1 MMIFSDNLITALQ
14 QVSNQIAGD
23 AGTSD
28 PEAVAELCVDASR
41 LEIFGHP
48 EAQKEASELIQ
59 EGDYSEFLKEAAK
72 HVYC

>member
-1 MMIFSDNLITALQ
+1 MIFSDNLINALGA
-14 QVSNQIAGD
+14 VSNDIAGD

-41 LEIFGHP
+41 MEMFGHP
-48 EAQKEASELIQ
+48 EAQKEASALIR
-59 EGDYSEFLKEAAK
+59 EFDYSSFLKEAAK

>member
-1 MMIFSDNLITALQ
+1 MKLSDDLITALQ
-14 QVSNQIAGD
+14 QTSNQIAGD

-41 LEIFGHP
+41 MELYGYR
-48 EAQKEASELIQ
+48 EAQVEARLLIDRY
-59 EGDYSEFLKEAAK
+59 GYGEFLKEAAK